1 MSSTGNQEIHQEVSG
16 EVSGEVSIERLK
28 IMAELAGLNM
38 TDKEV
43 EDLKP
48 LYDLHLQY
56 ANELHAIDLG
66 AEEIAL
72 SFEAD
77 WPN

>member
-1 MSSTGNQEIHQEVSG
+1 MSSTGNQEISPEVTL
-16 EVSGEVSIERLK
+16 ERLK

-38 TDKEV
+38 TDQEV

-48 LYDLHLQY
+48 LFDLHFQY
-56 ANELHAIDLG
+56 ANQLHTIDLG

-72 SFEAD
+72 SFTAD
-77 WPN
+77 WPE

>member
-1 MSSTGNQEIHQEVSG
+1 MSSTGNQEISPEVTL
-16 EVSGEVSIERLK
+16 ERLK
-28 IMAELAGLNM
+28 IMADLAGLNM

-48 LYDLHLQY
+48 LFDLHFQY
-56 ANELHAIDLG
+56 ANQLHAIDLG

-72 SFEAD
+72 SFTAD
-77 WPN
+77 WPG

>member
-1 MSSTGNQEIHQEVSG
+1 MSSSGNQEVS
-16 EVSGEVSIERLK
+16 VERLK

-38 TDKEV
+38 TDQEV

-48 LYDLHLQY
+48 LYDLHLEY
-56 ANELHAIDLG
+56 ANQLHAIDLG
-66 AEEIAL
+66 SEEIAV

-77 WPN
+77 WPE

>member
-1 MSSTGNQEIHQEVSG
+1 MSSSGNREVS
-16 EVSGEVSIERLK
+16 VERLK

-38 TDKEV
+38 TDQEV

-48 LYDLHLQY
+48 LFDLHLQY
-56 ANELHAIDLG
+56 ANQLHGIDLG
-66 AEEIAL
+66 AEEIAV

-77 WPN
+77 WPD

>member
-1 MSSTGNQEIHQEVSG
+1 MSSTGNQEISL
-16 EVSGEVSIERLK
+16 ERFK
-28 IMAELAGLNM
+28 IMAELAGFNM
-38 TDKEV
+38 TDQEV

-48 LYDLHLQY
+48 LFDLHIQY
-56 ANELHAIDLG
+56 ANQLHAIDLG
-66 AEEIAL
+66 AEEIAV

>member
-1 MSSTGNQEIHQEVSG
+1 MSSTGNQEISPEVTL
-16 EVSGEVSIERLK
+16 ERLK

-38 TDKEV
+38 TDQEV

-48 LYDLHLQY
+48 LFDLHFQY
-56 ANELHAIDLG
+56 ANQLHAIDLA

-72 SFEAD
+72 SFTAD
-77 WPN
+77 WPE

>member
-1 MSSTGNQEIHQEVSG
+1 MSSTSNQ
-16 EVSGEVSIERLK
+16 EVSGEVSIEILK

-38 TDKEV
+38 TDEEV

-56 ANELHAIDLG
+56 ASELHAIDLG
-66 AEEIAL
+66 AEEIAI

-77 WPN
+77 WPD

>member
-1 MSSTGNQEIHQEVSG
+1 MSSTGNQEVSQ
-16 EVSGEVSIERLK
+16 EVSIERLK

-38 TDKEV
+38 TEQEV
-43 EDLKP
+43 EELKP
-48 LYDLHLQY
+48 LYDLHFQY
-56 ANELHAIDLG
+56 ARQLHDIELG
-66 AEEIAL
+66 AEEIAV

>member
-1 MSSTGNQEIHQEVSG
+1 MSSTGNQEFSQ
-16 EVSGEVSIERLK
+16 EVSIERLK
-28 IMAELAGLNM
+28 IIAELAGLNM

-56 ANELHAIDLG
+56 ASELHAVDLG
-66 AEEIAL
+66 TEEIAL

>member
-1 MSSTGNQEIHQEVSG
+1 MSSTGNQEVSQ
-16 EVSGEVSIERLK
+16 EVSIERLK

-38 TDKEV
+38 TEQEV
-43 EDLKP
+43 EELKP
-48 LYDLHLQY
+48 LYDLHFQY
-56 ANELHAIDLG
+56 ARQLHAIDLG
-66 AEEIAL
+66 AEEIAV

>member
-1 MSSTGNQEIHQEVSG
+1 MSSTGNQEIPQEVTQ
-16 EVSGEVSIERLK
+16 EVTLERLK
-28 IMAELAGLNM
+28 IMADLAGLNM

-77 WPN
+77 WPV

>member
-1 MSSTGNQEIHQEVSG
+1 MSSTSDQEVSQ
-16 EVSGEVSIERLK
+16 EVSMERLK

-38 TDKEV
+38 TDQEV

-48 LYDLHLQY
+48 LFDLHLQY
-56 ANELHAIDLG
+56 ANQLHAIDLG
-66 AEEIAL
+66 AEEIAV

-77 WPN
+77 WPD